1 MSKFI
6 VNGNNRLKGSVS
18 VSGSKNSALP
28 LITSSLL
35 FRCPIE
41 ISNIPDMGDVRILI
55 QIMKDIGVKVDQLSF
70 DTYRFDSSGDIESD
84 LSKIKGVSN
93 IRGSQ
98 TLLGAI
104 LGRNSEVILPVLG
117 GCNIGAR
124 PMDIHFQG
132 MKKLGAVIENKGN
145 KKHFNAKKLQGTHVY
160 LDYSSVGATENL
172 ILTAMNSEGITV
184 IENAAQEPEVVDLVY
199 LLNTAGARISG
210 IGSSTLQ
217 IMGKSSLKPIK
228 FSVMPDRIETG
239 TFMLCAAMT
248 KGKIQIENCC
258 VQDMSSLLF
267 KLRDIGVNVE
277 IQGQSSLFVEMDK
290 RSLPFNIRTM
300 PFPGFPTDLQ
310 SPMLSL
316 ACVAGGT
323 SIISETVYENRFN
336 VVPELRKMGASIM
349 TNDKIATVNGV
360 EKMFGA
366 EVQCPDL
373 RGGIALVLA
382 ALTAEGQSHIYR
394 ASVVD
399 RGYQSIEKKLQKL
412 DASIVRVEEENGYIR

>member
-1 MSKFI
+1 MSQFI
-6 VNGNNRLKGSVS
+6 VDGNNCLKGNVS
-18 VSGSKNSALP
+18 ISGSKNSALP
-28 LITSSLL
+28 IITSTIL
-35 FRCPIE
+35 FKCPVE

-55 QIMKDIGVKVDQLSF
+55 QIMKDIGVKVDQLSP
-70 DTYRFDSSGDIESD
+70 DTFRFDASGDIESD
-84 LSKIKGVSN
+84 LSKIKGVST

-104 LGRNSEVILPVLG
+104 LGRNHEVILPVLG
-117 GCNIGAR
+117 GCPIGAR

-145 KKHFNAKKLQGTHVY
+145 RKYFKAKKLQGTHVY

-172 ILTAMNSEGITV
+172 ILTAMSAEGITI

-199 LLNTAGARISG
+199 LLNQAGARISG

-217 IMGKSSLKPIK
+217 IIGKSALKRIK

-239 TFMLCAAMT
+239 TFMLCAVMT
-248 KGKIQIENCC
+248 KGKIQIEDCC

-267 KLRDIGVNVE
+267 KLRDIGVKVE
-277 IQGQSSLFVEMDK
+277 IRGQSSLLVEMDK
-290 RSLPFNIRTM
+290 RSSSFNIRTM

-316 ACVAGGT
+316 ACLAGGT

-336 VVPELRKMGASIM
+336 VVPELRKMGANIM
-349 TNDKIATVNGV
+349 TNDKIATITGV

-373 RGGIALVLA
+373 RGGISLVLA
-382 ALTAEGQSHIYR
+382 ALAADGKSYIHR

-399 RGYQSIEKKLQKL
+399 RGYQFIEKKLQRL
-412 DASIVRVEEENGYIR
+412 NASIVRVEDENGYIR

>member
-1 MSKFI
+1 MSQFI
-6 VNGNNRLKGSVS
+6 VNGNKRLSGNVS

-28 LITSSLL
+28 LITSALL
-35 FRCPIE
+35 FKGPIE

-55 QIMKDIGVKVDQLSF
+55 QIMKDIGVKVDKISS
-70 DTYRFDSSGDIESD
+70 DTYRFDSSGEIESD

-104 LGRNSEVILPVLG
+104 LGRNHEVILPVLG
-117 GCNIGAR
+117 GCHIGAR

-132 MKKLGAVIENKGN
+132 MKKLGAAIENKGN
-145 KKHFNAKKLQGTHVY
+145 KKYFVAKKLQGTHVY

-172 ILTAMNSEGITV
+172 ILTAMNSEGITI

-199 LLNTAGARISG
+199 LLNKAGARISG

-217 IMGKSSLKPIK
+217 IIGKSSLRSIK

-248 KGKIQIENCC
+248 KGKIQIEDCC

-277 IQGQSSLFVEMDK
+277 IQGQSSLLVEMDK
-290 RSLPFNIRTM
+290 RSLSFNIRTM

-310 SPMLSL
+310 SPMLAL
-316 ACVAGGT
+316 ACLASGT
-323 SIISETVYENRFN
+323 SMISETVYENRFN

-349 TNDKIATVNGV
+349 TNDKIATVTGI

-373 RGGIALVLA
+373 RGGISLVLA
-382 ALTAEGQSHIYR
+382 ALTAEGQSNIHR

-399 RGYQSIEKKLQKL
+399 RGYQFIEHKLQKL
-412 DASIVRVEEENGYIR
+412 GASIERVEDENGYIR